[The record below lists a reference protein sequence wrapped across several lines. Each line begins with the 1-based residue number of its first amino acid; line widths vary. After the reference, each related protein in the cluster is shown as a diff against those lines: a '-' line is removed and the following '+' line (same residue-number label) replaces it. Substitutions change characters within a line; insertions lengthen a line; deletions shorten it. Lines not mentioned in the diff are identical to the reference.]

1 MLKDIT
7 LGQYFPGNSI
17 LHRADPRTK
26 ILLVLVVMIALFVC
40 SNWLSLLI
48 LGCLIVGMVYVSRL
62 RLRMVLRG
70 LKPLVF
76 IIVFTAVL
84 NLFMTPGEEIIW
96 RAGPLSITT
105 ALSLIHI

>member
-7 LGQYFPGNSI
+7 LGQYFPGNSM

-40 SNWLSLLI
+40 SAWISLLI
-48 LGCLIVGMVYVSRL
+48 LACLILGMVYTARL

-84 NLFMTPGEEIIW
+84 NLFMTAGED
-96 RAGPLSITT
+96 
-105 ALSLIHI
+105 LSLIHISEPTRLS